1 MQLEKTAVSTH
12 PEAEAPEPTAIL
24 SDAGTHLPLSR
35 KFDSAAALRRLTER
49 AASGGTPGA
58 KEELPPP
65 GRRGIVRLLLRYP
78 GWLTFAVAV
87 VAAGAGAY
95 YIAYY

>member
-1 MQLEKTAVSTH
+1 VQLEKTAVSAR
-12 PEAEAPEPTAIL
+12 PAAEAPGLTATL

-49 AASGGTPGA
+49 AASGGTS
-58 KEELPPP
+58 
-65 GRRGIVRLLLRYP
+65 GRRGLLRRLLRYP
-78 GWLTFAVAV
+78 GRLTFVVAV

-95 YIAYY
+95 YIAYYY